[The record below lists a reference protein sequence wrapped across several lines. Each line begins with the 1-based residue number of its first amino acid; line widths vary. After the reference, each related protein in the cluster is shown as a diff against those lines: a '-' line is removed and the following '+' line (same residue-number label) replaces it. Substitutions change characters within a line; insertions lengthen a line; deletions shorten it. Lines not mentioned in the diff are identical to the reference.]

1 MRTCIKTIRFS
12 LALSIIFAILTYAVS
27 LNMEIGFLNLNLI
40 WLSNNFA
47 LTVFGGVFTGF
58 FVMLLCEIQRYQH
71 IKKETE
77 QLLFTHTGIIYAQLR
92 VIQVALEN
100 LCKDPNEAV
109 TEILLNGPVNIL
121 KSEAGDVGNLDFE
134 AFKSKDQ
141 VHHAHLKFQRWL
153 LEDYTRFVNNC
164 IYLHIAINTDKI
176 ENLKSMGRE
185 GNITSVSP
193 HTGKTIKKLLAQIAP
208 IIQYVDEY
216 ISILDSACNGRFSWP
231 LRKASVE
238 QAFTLKEVSLS
249 DFLGKEGEP

>member
-100 LCKDPNEAV
+100 LCKNPNETVADN
-109 TEILLNGPVNIL
+109 LLVNPVNTL
-121 KSEAGDVGNLDFE
+121 QSEATFVGNLDFE
-134 AFKSKDQ
+134 TFRSKNQ
-141 VHHAHLKFQRWL
+141 IRHAHLKFQRWL
-153 LEDYTRFVNNC
+153 LEDYTRFIDNC
-164 IYLHIAINTDKI
+164 IYLQIAINSDKI
-176 ENLKSMGRE
+176 ENLKSIGRE
-185 GNITSVSP
+185 GRITSASP
-193 HTGKTIKKLLAQIAP
+193 YTGETIKKLLEQIEP
-208 IIQYVDEY
+208 IIQYTDEY
-216 ISILDSACNGRFSWP
+216 ISILDNACAGRFFWP
-231 LRKASVE
+231 LRKVATE
-238 QAFTLKEVSLS
+238 QVFTLKEIGLN
-249 DFLGKEGEP
+249 DFLGKERKT